1 MKVLGKSKDGYIC
14 EVSHS
19 EIEKFLDLYYGKRAR
34 LEVGE
39 EVDLGAGYDWS
50 SKIASALYQTQE
62 FVKANKPIIQS
73 LMEGYS
79 ILTTLGKESK

>member
-1 MKVLGKSKDGYIC
+1 MKVLGETRDGYIC

-19 EIEKFLDLYYGKRAR
+19 EIEKFLDLYYGKKTG
-34 LEVGE
+34 LKVGE
-39 EVDLGAGYDWS
+39 EVDLGTGYDWS
-50 SKIASALYQTQE
+50 SKISSALHQTQE

-79 ILTTLGKESK
+79 VLTALGKESE